1 MIDCW
6 YPQVSDAGNQEITV
20 EVTEIDRRKSDEHT
34 IEMTPNA
41 VYGINRQ
48 S

>member
-1 MIDCW
+1 MIMNF
-6 YPQVSDAGNQEITV
+6 PQVSDAGNQE
-20 EVTEIDRRKSDEHT
+20 VTAVDRREPEEHT

-41 VYGINRQ
+41 VYGINMR

>member
-1 MIDCW
+1 MDCNMNHD
-6 YPQVSDAGNQEITV
+6 VSDAGNQE
-20 EVTEIDRRKSDEHT
+20 VTAMDRRESEEHT

-41 VYGINRQ
+41 VYGINMR